1 MSDHEKEI
9 QASPELAKFFQNLL
23 ALKKYIG
30 EQEKETTNAE
40 MKYVCRDI
48 YDRLDAFFKENK

>member
-1 MSDHEKEI
+1 MTEEKI
-9 QASPELAKFFQNLL
+9 KASPELAKFFRNLL

-30 EQEKETTNAE
+30 EQAKETNNQE

-48 YDRLDAFFKENK
+48 YDRLDTFFKEENL